1 MNPKTDHKNLNWRDI
16 MRTPPK
22 MTPDTEA
29 KISESFASQ
38 SLMQTLGATLQ
49 SIKAGRVEIAAPI
62 LESSKQQ
69 HGFAHAG
76 LTFSIGDSA
85 AGYAALSTLP
95 ADHEVLTTE
104 MKINLLAPGKGER
117 LIARGRVIKPGRR
130 LIVVQSDVFALHD
143 GVETHIALMT
153 GTMLPITPE

>member
-1 MNPKTDHKNLNWRDI
+1 MKSDV
-16 MRTPPK
+16 K
-22 MTPDTEA
+22 MT
-29 KISESFASQ
+29 IQHSFASQ
-38 SLMQTLGATLQ
+38 SLMRTLGAEL
-49 SIKAGRVEIAAPI
+49 SSLEKGAVEITAPI
-62 LESSKQQ
+62 LESSRQQ

-104 MKINLLAPGKGER
+104 MKINLLAPGKGQR
-117 LIARGRVIKPGRR
+117 LVARGRVIKPGRR
-130 LIVVQSDVFALHD
+130 LIIVQSDVYALHD

-153 GTMLPITPE
+153 GSMLPVTSD

>member
-1 MNPKTDHKNLNWRDI
+1 MKSDV
-16 MRTPPK
+16 K
-22 MTPDTEA
+22 MM
-29 KISESFASQ
+29 IQHSFASQ
-38 SLMQTLGATLQ
+38 SLMRTLGAEL
-49 SIKAGRVEIAAPI
+49 SSLEKGAVEITAPI
-62 LESSKQQ
+62 LESSRQQ

-104 MKINLLAPGKGER
+104 MKINLLAPGKGQR
-117 LIARGRVIKPGRR
+117 LVARGRVIKPGRR
-130 LIVVQSDVFALHD
+130 LIIVQSDIYALHH

-153 GTMLPITPE
+153 GTMLPVTSE

>member
-1 MNPKTDHKNLNWRDI
+1 
-16 MRTPPK
+16 

-29 KISESFASQ
+29 KITESFASQ

-130 LIVVQSDVFALHD
+130 LIVVQSDVFALLD